1 VSGTYREREYPAA
14 REVAGLAA
22 ELNPDRLEE
31 YFGEVVRKLTRGEGR
46 KTKQVAHAECPSRPS
61 GHRHVYYWESL
72 SDPEDADYV
81 KVDGKEFEPETR
93 EPLDAGRD
101 GSGDNT
107 GEYGSWVPSD
117 TD

>member
-1 VSGTYREREYPAA
+1 M
-14 REVAGLAA
+14 
-22 ELNPDRLEE
+22 
-31 YFGEVVRKLTRGEGR
+31 
-46 KTKQVAHAECPSRPS
+46 
-61 GHRHVYYWESL
+61 YYWESL

-93 EPLDAGRD
+93 EALDGGRD

-107 GEYGSWVPSD
+107 GEYGSWVPTG